1 MIYLD
6 IETNLK
12 HDRIWLCVTK
22 KGQEIKHWRNSEGLQ
37 DYIGDSEVAGH
48 NIIGFDAPVLRKVWG
63 VVIEDTKLV
72 DTLVMSRLYR
82 PDIELA
88 FVAGEK
94 VPSPHSLE
102 AWGIRLG
109 DHKIGFTDFDGGY
122 TEEMATYCEQD
133 VVLLEKLHH
142 HLVEEMEKEGFKE
155 PSISLEHK
163 VAVICRGMED
173 NGFML
178 DMPKAMSL
186 QAQLSGRM
194 ADIEAEM
201 QKVFKPT
208 IETLKT
214 PQWWEVVDDKWN
226 EYRAETKAAL
236 KEMLR
241 QAGKKASLA
250 DEAIA
255 GPMKIREHPFNPGS
269 RQQIAERLI
278 GLGVKFTKHTDKGAV
293 IVDESVLEGIDLPE
307 AKLVSEYLM
316 IQKRVAQ
323 IGSWLDIVKDDGRV
337 HGRITT
343 NGAVTGRC
351 THSSPNMAQVPA
363 VGSPFGAECREM
375 WRVPVGKKQV
385 GVDLSGIELRCLG
398 HYLND
403 QGWIDE
409 LLKGDIHWFNAQSFG
424 LVEKGT
430 IKDDNNPEHK
440 KARNTTKTLTYG
452 VLYGAGAAKAGSIVG
467 GSSSKGKKL
476 IDSFINNTPGLAS
489 LKKKIAKFSSKGHL
503 PGLDGR
509 RVWVRSEHAALN
521 TLLQSAGAIIAKQ
534 WLVEATQLL
543 QENNIDAKLLA
554 FVHDETQWEVAE
566 HQAEQ
571 AARLIEQAA
580 ARAGEALSFR
590 CPVDAEGKV
599 GNNWKDCH

>member
-6 IETNLK
+6 IETNMK
-12 HDRIWLCVTK
+12 HDKIWLCVTK
-22 KGQEIKHWRNSEGLQ
+22 KEQETKHWRSSEGLQ
-37 DYIGDSEVAGH
+37 KYIGDSEVAGH
-48 NIIGFDAPVLRKVWG
+48 NIIGFDSPVLHKVWG
-63 VVIEDTKLV
+63 IVIEDIKLV
-72 DTLVMSRLYR
+72 DTLVLSRLYR

-88 FVAGEK
+88 FIAGEK

-109 DHKIGFTDFDGGY
+109 SHKIGFTDFDAGY
-122 TEEMATYCEQD
+122 TEAMAIYCEQD
-133 VVLLEKLHH
+133 VVLLEKLHQ
-142 HLVEEMEKEGFKE
+142 HLIVEMAKEGFKE
-155 PSISLEHK
+155 PSILLEHK
-163 VAVICRGMED
+163 VALICKGMED

-194 ADIEAEM
+194 ADIEGSMQEM
-201 QKVFKPT
+201 FPPT

-214 PQWWEVVDDKWN
+214 PQWWGWIDEN
-226 EYRAETKAAL
+226 LFEYKAETKTAL
-236 KEMLR
+236 RDKL
-241 QAGKKASLA
+241 KKAGRKSSIV
-250 DEAIA
+250 DEAVA
-255 GPMKIREHPFNPGS
+255 GPMKTREHPFNPGS
-269 RQQIAERLI
+269 RQQIAERLM

-293 IVDESVLEGIDLPE
+293 IVDETVLDGIELPE
-307 AKLVSEYLM
+307 ARLVSEYLM
-316 IQKRVAQ
+316 IQKRAAQ
-323 IGSWLDIVKDDGRV
+323 ISSWLETVKDDGRV
-337 HGRITT
+337 HGRVTT

-351 THSSPNMAQVPA
+351 THSKPNMAQVPS

-375 WRVPVGKKQV
+375 WRVPIGKKQV

-424 LVEKGT
+424 LIEKGT
-430 IKDDNNPEHK
+430 IKDDNNPDHK

-467 GSSSKGKKL
+467 GNSGKGKKL
-476 IDSFINNTPGLAS
+476 IDSFINNTPGLAR
-489 LKKKIAKFSSKGHL
+489 LKKKIAQFSSKGHL

-543 QENNIDAKLLA
+543 QKNNIDAKLIA
-554 FVHDETQWEVAE
+554 FVHDETQWEVPE
-566 HQAEQ
+566 QQAEQ
-571 AARLIEQAA
+571 ATKLIEQAA
-580 ARAGEALSFR
+580 KLAGEVLNFR
-590 CPVDAEGKV
+590 CPVDAEGKI
-599 GNNWKDCH
+599 GNNWRECH